1 MVNVCNPDKCAFIL
15 IGVDCVVVH
24 GQAAKRRRDERPG
37 SPTREG
43 DDPLAPR
50 RCGAPAAGGVPL
62 HLLLPVLVHDTRA
75 DARGPPPKP
84 TSLVPTPAP
93 TPALMP
99 CRRSLVDAG
108 ADARADARS
117 VPVPT
122 HQVLSISAE

>member
-1 MVNVCNPDKCAFIL
+1 MRSST
-15 IGVDCVVVH
+15 
-24 GQAAKRRRDERPG
+24 AKRPSGAETSGPALRPG
-37 SPTREG
+37 ER

-50 RCGAPAAGGVPL
+50 RRGAPAAGGVPL

-75 DARGPPPKP
+75 DARGPAPEP
-84 TSLVPTPAP
+84 TSPVPTPAP

-122 HQVLSISAE
+122 HHVASLLAYSPR